1 MIMFENLTPEQIGW
15 YITGFVDGEGSF
27 GAHTAIRITSKGK
40 VRVVFNCR
48 FLIQLRYD
56 DEEILKEIHKY
67 FQGNGSTGWY
77 SYRRSKAVQGKFDS
91 ACVILMYDGLENCM
105 AVKKHFEKFPNL
117 AKKRKDF
124 EIWSKFYEAL
134 YKLQELRD
142 YGRFENYSLNAIEK
156 RLEISRLCDELRLV
170 RIPSDVRSLGM
181 EACLQRA
188 GGSPTLYTQRVL
200 ESLLEYEVID
210 LNTYKILSD
219 KYLLKI

>member
-1 MIMFENLTPEQIGW
+1 MRILQMFGDL
-15 YITGFVDGEGSF
+15 
-27 GAHTAIRITSKGK
+27 
-40 VRVVFNCR
+40 
-48 FLIQLRYD
+48 
-56 DEEILKEIHKY
+56 
-67 FQGNGSTGWY
+67 
-77 SYRRSKAVQGKFDS
+77 
-91 ACVILMYDGLENCM
+91 
-105 AVKKHFEKFPNL
+105 
-117 AKKRKDF
+117 
-124 EIWSKFYEAL
+124 
-134 YKLQELRD
+134 
-142 YGRFENYSLNAIEK
+142 IEK